1 MSPIR
6 LAAFV
11 EYVARPL
18 MDDIKQ
24 ILEQFNTLGFRY
36 DAEAFLKAARHLVLC
51 HIGLELLR
59 YVVYLLMT
67 GLVCWT
73 AWSILSLAS

>member
-1 MSPIR
+1 MSPVR

-18 MDDIKQ
+18 VDDLKQ
-24 ILEQFNTLGFRY
+24 VLEQLNTLGFRY
-36 DAEAFLKAARHLVLC
+36 DSETLLAAAKQLILC

-59 YVVYLLMT
+59 NAVYLLMT
-67 GLVCWT
+67 GLICWT
-73 AWSILSLAS
+73 AWHVLSSA